1 MKQIVDKLINTGSVC
16 FNPFDPSLKRG
27 RYIFTVAG
35 WTEEYISDYTPEEY
49 IKFLQEEASDYVEV
63 FAEAEP
69 KENMFI
75 DVGTTDSMY
84 CVTCDWASDNLEETI
99 ATALKNEVYEIFDSE
114 YSDYIYI
121 DEEGNIV
128 EIEDEE

>member
-1 MKQIVDKLINTGSVC
+1 MKQIVDKLISTGSVY
-16 FNPFDPSLKRG
+16 FNPFDLSLKRG
-27 RYIFTVAG
+27 RYIVTVAG

-49 IKFLQEEASDYVEV
+49 IKFLQEEANDYMEI

-69 KENMFI
+69 KEKLFI

-84 CVTCDWASDNLEETI
+84 CVTCDWASDDLQEAI
-99 ATALKNEVYEIFDSE
+99 ATALQNEVYEIFDSE
-114 YSDYIYI
+114 YSDYIYL
-121 DEEGNIV
+121 DEEGNII

>member
-1 MKQIVDKLINTGSVC
+1 MKQIIDKLTNTGSVN
-16 FNPFDPSLKRG
+16 FNPFYPSLTRG
-27 RYIFTVAG
+27 RYIVTVAG

-49 IKFLQEEASDYVEV
+49 IKFLQEEANDYMEI

-69 KENMFI
+69 KEKLFF

-84 CVTCDWASDNLEETI
+84 CVTCDFSTDDLQEAI
-99 ATALKNEVYEIFDSE
+99 ATALQNEVYEIFDIE
-114 YSDYIYI
+114 GSDYVYI
-121 DEEGNIV
+121 DEDGNIV